1 MRDHVQVGAD
11 IWVPERMAE
20 GGQGGLQLD
29 TPRRVPGRGAV
40 AALHCAR
47 TASDCQDYTR
57 NGSWPGPRC
66 ILVLLKWKRQEPFNP
81 LLSQGP
87 PTSRLVVNQWGFS

>member
-1 MRDHVQVGAD
+1 MRDHFQVGAD
-11 IWVPERMAE
+11 IWVLERVAE

-29 TPRRVPGRGAV
+29 TPRRVAAG

-47 TASDCQDYTR
+47 TASDCQGYKK

-66 ILVLLKWKRQEPFNP
+66 ILVLLKRKRQEPFNS
-81 LLSQGP
+81 LLSQG
-87 PTSRLVVNQWGFS
+87 FSHQGL

>member
-1 MRDHVQVGAD
+1 MRDHFQVGAD
-11 IWVPERMAE
+11 IWGLERMAE
-20 GGQGGLQLD
+20 GDQGGLQLD
-29 TPRRVPGRGAV
+29 TPPRVAAE

-47 TASDCQDYTR
+47 TASDCQGCKK

-66 ILVLLKWKRQEPFNP
+66 ILVLLKLKKQEPFNP

-87 PTSRLVVNQWGFS
+87 SHQDL